1 MESTIRSVIKM
12 SLPTLVIVLTI
23 VIILRVTRILKSD
36 KSKFVLHEEIFNLLF
51 LAYLV
56 MLFQL
61 VTSQDLPGGG
71 TNLMPFR
78 EIMRYPVGSNSF
90 YKQVAGNIVLF
101 IPLGYF
107 ATSYANIKGLGTITL
122 VSLLSSLIIE
132 SVQHYIGRSFD
143 IDDIILNIVG
153 GIIGFLLYTALN
165 AIRNNMPKFLRRDWF
180 LNVISV
186 IILILMG
193 LYIIRLCSRS
203 VYGRLYN

>member
-90 YKQVAGNIVLF
+90 YKQVIGNIVLF

-122 VSLLSSLIIE
+122 VSLLSSLTIE
-132 SVQHYIGRSFD
+132 GVQHYIGRSFD
-143 IDDIILNIVG
+143 IDDIMLNLVG
-153 GIIGFLLYTALN
+153 GILGCLIY
-165 AIRNNMPKFLRRDWF
+165 KFLDYIKEKLPNCLRKTWIY
-180 LNVISV
+180 NVLW
-186 IILILMG
+186 ILIL
-193 LYIIRLCSRS
+193 LFSSLFLLNY
-203 VYGRLYN
+203 YGILEVV

>member
-1 MESTIRSVIKM
+1 MEKAVSGVIRM
-12 SLPTLVIVLTI
+12 SLPTLVIVMAI

-78 EIMRYPVGSNSF
+78 EIMRYSVGSNSF
-90 YKQVAGNIVLF
+90 YKQVVGNIVLF
-101 IPLGYF
+101 VPLGYF

-122 VSLLSSLIIE
+122 VSLLSSLTIE

-180 LNVISV
+180 LNIISV
-186 IILILMG
+186 IILTLIG
-193 LYIIRLCSRS
+193 LYIYKIM
-203 VYGRLYN
+203 

>member
-90 YKQVAGNIVLF
+90 YKQVVGNIALF

-122 VSLLSSLIIE
+122 VSLLSSLTIE

-186 IILILMG
+186 IILVLMG
-193 LYIIRLCSRS
+193 LYIYKIM
-203 VYGRLYN
+203 

>member
-122 VSLLSSLIIE
+122 VSLLSSLTIE

-143 IDDIILNIVG
+143 IDDIILNVIG
-153 GIIGFLLYTALN
+153 GVCGYVIFLITKKLLRKYPDALK
-165 AIRNNMPKFLRRDWF
+165 NNLL
-180 LNVISV
+180 LNLLGVITIMVLVV
-186 IILILMG
+186 IILN
-193 LYIIRLCSRS
+193 LYGVRL
-203 VYGRLYN
+203 

>member
-78 EIMRYPVGSNSF
+78 KIMRYPVGSNSF
-90 YKQVAGNIVLF
+90 YKQVVGNIALF

-122 VSLLSSLIIE
+122 VSLLSSLTIE

-186 IILILMG
+186 IILVLMG
-193 LYIIRLCSRS
+193 LYICKIM
-203 VYGRLYN
+203 

>member
-1 MESTIRSVIKM
+1 MERAIRSVIKM
-12 SLPTLVIVLTI
+12 SLPTLIIVVAI
-23 VIILRVTRILKSD
+23 VVILRVTYILKSD
-36 KSKFVLHEEIFNLLF
+36 KRKFVFHEEIFNLLF

-61 VTSQDLPGGG
+61 VTSQDIPGGG

-78 EIMRYPVGSNSF
+78 EIMRYTVGSTSF
-90 YKQVAGNIVLF
+90 YKQVVGNIVLF

-122 VSLLSSLIIE
+122 VSLFSSLTIE

-153 GIIGFLLYTALN
+153 GIVGFLLYTALN
-165 AIRNNMPKFLRRDWF
+165 AIRNNMPKFLRRDW
-180 LNVISV
+180 LYNVLSV
-186 IILILMG
+186 IILILIG
-193 LYIIRLCSRS
+193 LY
-203 VYGRLYN
+203 VYKIM

>member
-12 SLPTLVIVLTI
+12 SLPTLAIVLTI

-36 KSKFVLHEEIFNLLF
+36 VLHEEIFNLLF

-90 YKQVAGNIVLF
+90 YKQVVGNIVLF

-122 VSLLSSLIIE
+122 VSLLSSLTIE

-193 LYIIRLCSRS
+193 LYIYKIM
-203 VYGRLYN
+203 

>member
-1 MESTIRSVIKM
+1 
-12 SLPTLVIVLTI
+12 
-23 VIILRVTRILKSD
+23 
-36 KSKFVLHEEIFNLLF
+36 
-51 LAYLV
+51 

-90 YKQVAGNIVLF
+90 YKPVAGNIVLF

-122 VSLLSSLIIE
+122 VSLLSSLTIE

-193 LYIIRLCSRS
+193 LYIYKIM
-203 VYGRLYN
+203 

>member
-90 YKQVAGNIVLF
+90 YKQVVGNIALF

-122 VSLLSSLIIE
+122 VSLLSSLTIE

-143 IDDIILNIVG
+143 IDDIILNIAG
-153 GIIGFLLYTALN
+153 AIIGYFVYIAFD
-165 AIRNNMPKFLRRDWF
+165 AIYKHLPKILQKDFIYD
-180 LNVISV
+180 VISL
-186 IILILMG
+186 IILTIFILYAANI
-193 LYIIRLCSRS
+193 LDLRWF
-203 VYGRLYN
+203 

>member
-78 EIMRYPVGSNSF
+78 EIMRYPVCSNSF

-122 VSLLSSLIIE
+122 VSLLSSLTIE

-193 LYIIRLCSRS
+193 LYIYKIM
-203 VYGRLYN
+203 

>member
-90 YKQVAGNIVLF
+90 YKQVVGNIVLF

-122 VSLLSSLIIE
+122 VSLLSSLTIE

-143 IDDIILNIVG
+143 IDDIILNVIG
-153 GIIGFLLYTALN
+153 GVCGYVIFLITKKLLRKYPDALK
-165 AIRNNMPKFLRRDWF
+165 NNLL
-180 LNVISV
+180 LNLLGVITIMVLVV
-186 IILILMG
+186 IILN
-193 LYIIRLCSRS
+193 LYGVRL
-203 VYGRLYN
+203 

>member
-61 VTSQDLPGGG
+61 VTSQDLPGG

-122 VSLLSSLIIE
+122 VSLLSSLTIE

-193 LYIIRLCSRS
+193 LYIYKIM
-203 VYGRLYN
+203 